1 MISVMLR
8 FRVDDYGRW
17 VAIFASRDALRREAG
32 CLGRRVWREAGD
44 PDRIVVMLDWNE
56 RGRYE
61 AFAQAGVVQT
71 PEGRARGGIAGEP
84 EIVILEEAGQ
94 VPAWAE

>member
-8 FRVDDYGRW
+8 FQVKDYDHW
-17 VAIFASRDALRREAG
+17 VQIFASRDALRREAG

-44 PDRIVVMLDWNE
+44 PERIVVVLDWDE
-56 RGRYE
+56 RARYE
-61 AFAQAGVVQT
+61 AFARAGVVQT

-84 EIVILEEAGQ
+84 EIVMLEEAGQ
-94 VPAWAE
+94 LPPWAE